1 MNRADAV
8 YRCPGPTAIRTRAM
22 WKRKLVKI
30 VHTLSATAYMGGIAA
45 YLFVL
50 MGAPEPTEIGQLLT
64 LRTSIDFLVSWLI
77 VPGMLVV
84 LVSGLVSMMVHT
96 PFMEQGWVLLKALAG
111 VLVFEATLASIDMP
125 AKRAMEAAQ
134 RAAAGEFDLAELSGM
149 IHDEWMALWV
159 LLALS
164 AANVVLGIW
173 RPRAS
178 RRKHVKSGEPWFKPA
193 EDEEAA
199 TESSPEAASETA
211 KA

>member
-1 MNRADAV
+1 
-8 YRCPGPTAIRTRAM
+8 M

-30 VHTLSATAYMGGIAA
+30 VHTLSAAAYGGGIAA

-50 MGAPEPTEIGQLLT
+50 MAAPEPTEIAQLVT

-96 PFMEQGWVLLKALAG
+96 PFMEQGWVLLKAVAG

-125 AKRAMEAAQ
+125 ASRARDAAE

-159 LLALS
+159 LLGLAV
-164 AANVVLGIW
+164 ANTVLGVW
-173 RPRAS
+173 RPRMK
-178 RRKHVKSGEPWFKPA
+178 RRPRAASGESWYKTADAPA
-193 EDEEAA
+193 DGARSDEDA
-199 TESSPEAASETA
+199 A

>member
-1 MNRADAV
+1 
-8 YRCPGPTAIRTRAM
+8 M

-64 LRTSIDFLVSWLI
+64 MRTSIDFLVSWLI

-96 PFMEQGWVLLKALAG
+96 PFMEQGWVLLKAVAG

-134 RAAAGEFDLAELSGM
+134 RARDDAPRLGSPRTVHRVSQPPE
-149 IHDEWMALWV
+149 
-159 LLALS
+159 S
-164 AANVVLGIW
+164 AAPANVRD
-173 RPRAS
+173 RPGAQ
-178 RRKHVKSGEPWFKPA
+178 
-193 EDEEAA
+193 
-199 TESSPEAASETA
+199 
-211 KA
+211 

>member
-1 MNRADAV
+1 
-8 YRCPGPTAIRTRAM
+8 M

-30 VHTLSATAYMGGIAA
+30 VHTLSAIAYAGGIAG

-64 LRTSIDFLVSWLI
+64 MRTSIDFLVSWLI

-111 VLVFEATLASIDMP
+111 VLVFEATLASIDAP
-125 AKRAMEAAQ
+125 AKRAMHAAE

-173 RPRAS
+173 RPRATK
-178 RRKHVKSGEPWFKPA
+178 RRRVKSDEPWFKPVEA
-193 EDEEAA
+193 E
-199 TESSPEAASETA
+199 TEGAESGSESASETA